1 MKLKLNT
8 EEHYNDDGDSNEG
21 LLLNPVQQ
29 NTQSFIRSITVYRK
43 ITVKS
48 HL

>member
-1 MKLKLNT
+1 MKLKLNS
-8 EEHYNDDGDSNEG
+8 EEHYDDGDSNEG

-29 NTQSFIRSITVYRK
+29 NTQSRIRSITVYGK